1 MKQRRSERFQ
11 RRHLWRQRLYCYCFI
26 LLLSMNQVPEKLYF
40 DQWSYIEK
48 YILTD
53 GPIQIEISPPDNTYT
68 VTETGSVNQIT
79 CTADCNPSCTTTWTG
94 PNLPAGST
102 SILNLN
108 NIDRSQAGTY
118 NCTAVNEISSLTL
131 IKVNV
136 IVNCKYEMS
145 MVY

>member
-1 MKQRRSERFQ
+1 MHNR
-11 RRHLWRQRLYCYCFI
+11 
-26 LLLSMNQVPEKLYF
+26 
-40 DQWSYIEK
+40 
-48 YILTD
+48 ILTD

-108 NIDRSQAGTY
+108 NIDRSQAGAY
-118 NCTAVNEISSLTL
+118 NCTAANEISSLTF

-136 IVNCKYEMS
+136 IVNCKYEMF

>member
-1 MKQRRSERFQ
+1 MHNR
-11 RRHLWRQRLYCYCFI
+11 I
-26 LLLSMNQVPEKLYF
+26 LS
-40 DQWSYIEK
+40 
-48 YILTD
+48 D
-53 GPIQIEISPPDNTYT
+53 GPIQIEISPSDNTYT

-94 PNLPAGST
+94 SNLPAGST

-108 NIDRSQAGTY
+108 NFDRSQAGAY

>member
-1 MKQRRSERFQ
+1 MYNR
-11 RRHLWRQRLYCYCFI
+11 I
-26 LLLSMNQVPEKLYF
+26 LS
-40 DQWSYIEK
+40 
-48 YILTD
+48 D

-79 CTADCNPSCTTTWTG
+79 CTAVCSPSCTTTWTG
-94 PNLPAGST
+94 PNLPTGST

-108 NIDRSQAGTY
+108 NIDISQAGAY

-131 IKVNV
+131 TKVNV
-136 IVNCKYEMS
+136 IVNCKYEMC